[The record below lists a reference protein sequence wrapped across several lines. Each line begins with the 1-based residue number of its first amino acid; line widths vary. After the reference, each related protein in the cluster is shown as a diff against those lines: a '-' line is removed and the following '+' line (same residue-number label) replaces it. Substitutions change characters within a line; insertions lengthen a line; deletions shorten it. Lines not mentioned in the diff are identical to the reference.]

1 MTNSRYSYYS
11 LKILTQ
17 SYIPFELK
25 TIEMNQLNT
34 FVGLLLFSILIF
46 SCGQND
52 NEDQSII
59 QNNELGIIPQIEK
72 TKLQLLKVNSKNKQ
86 VSQLVSGRV
95 IAKNQTQLVAEVQGM
110 LLPTSIPLKSGTRFR
125 KGEKLISIDAK
136 EFSLNLKSQKSA
148 FLNALTGIMPDLKS
162 DYPDNFPTWIAY
174 LESLELEEPLAELPT
189 TKSKPE
195 QFFITSRGIYASYFG
210 LKAQEE
216 RLSKYTVYAPYN
228 GIVTQSSVDVG
239 SLVSPGQSLGTI
251 ISTDQFELESGVS
264 LKVGSQLKLGDKLNF
279 TSNEVE
285 GKWTGTVTR
294 IGGAVDAQTQN
305 IPVYFRIEGMNVLPG
320 MYLQGQFQSDSFENV
335 FVVPNSALGRDQSV
349 LLLENDL
356 IVSKVVESIQV
367 FQDSTLVK
375 GLLEN
380 DQIILTQFAQPM
392 VGKKVTQ

>member
-1 MTNSRYSYYS
+1 
-11 LKILTQ
+11 
-17 SYIPFELK
+17 
-25 TIEMNQLNT
+25 MNQLKT
-34 FVGLLLFSILIF
+34 FLGLLILPILLF

-52 NEDQSII
+52 NEDQSSYP
-59 QNNELGIIPQIEK
+59 NSEAGTIPQIERN
-72 TKLQLLKVNSKNKQ
+72 KLQLLNVNAKNKQ
-86 VSQLVSGRV
+86 VAQLVSGRV
-95 IAKNQTQLVAEVQGM
+95 IARNQTQLIAEVQG
-110 LLPTSIPLKSGTRFR
+110 LLLTTSIPLKAGIKFR
-125 KGEKLISIDAK
+125 KGDKLISIDAE

-162 DYPDNFPTWIAY
+162 DYPDNFPTWLAY
-174 LESLELEEPLAELPT
+174 LESIELDGPLAELPT
-189 TKSKPE
+189 PKSKSE
-195 QFFITSRGIYASYFG
+195 QFFITSRGIYTSYFG

-228 GIVTQSSVDVG
+228 GIITQSLVDVG
-239 SLVSPGQSLGTI
+239 SLVSPGQSMGTI

-264 LKVGSQLKLGDKLNF
+264 LKVGSQLKVGDKLNF
-279 TSNEVE
+279 ASNEVE

-320 MYLQGQFQSDSFENV
+320 MYLQGQFESDSFENV
-335 FVVPNSALGRDQSV
+335 FVIPNAALGRDQSV
-349 LLLENDL
+349 LVLENDL
-356 IVSKVVESIQV
+356 IVSKVVESVQV

-392 VGKKVTQ
+392 VGKKVAR